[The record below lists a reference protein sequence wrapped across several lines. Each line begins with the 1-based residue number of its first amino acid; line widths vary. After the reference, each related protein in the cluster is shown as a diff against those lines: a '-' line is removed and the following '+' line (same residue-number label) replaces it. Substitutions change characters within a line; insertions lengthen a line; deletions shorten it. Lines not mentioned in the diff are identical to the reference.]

1 MAAIYDGLT
10 LAELEEMEPMMAWA
24 EDEMVR
30 MGVMKKE
37 ETELFD
43 ELITGLTFE
52 DIRKSVIR
60 CYKGAIPSHVVE
72 DLLIKELEVKP
83 GDRFAYNTLFVGP
96 IINQKLA
103 EKEPKWFN
111 PRRVMPEFDDRII
124 RYVIGRKGY
133 GLKQFAQENGATFIW
148 FDRHMMAFK
157 IWGKCPSMN
166 KETQTIDDVG
176 YNLKL
181 MIEGQTERR
190 FKAALDRLYRSTERK
205 RTAAIYYC
213 D

>member
-1 MAAIYDGLT
+1 MSAIYDGLT

-30 MGVMKKE
+30 MGVMKKDE
-37 ETELFD
+37 PDLFD
-43 ELITGLTFE
+43 ELKMGLTFE
-52 DIRKSVIR
+52 DIHKSVIG
-60 CYKGAIPSHVVE
+60 CYKGTVPSHVVE
-72 DLLIKELEVKP
+72 DLLVKEQEVKP

-96 IINQKLA
+96 IINRRLDG
-103 EKEPKWFN
+103 KEPKWFN

-124 RYVIGRKGY
+124 RYVIGREGY

-148 FDRHMMAFK
+148 YDRHMMAFK
-157 IWGKCPSMN
+157 IWGKCPSMR
-166 KETQTIDDVG
+166 KEGQTIDDVG
-176 YNLKL
+176 YNLAR
-181 MIEGQTERR
+181 MIEGQTDRR
-190 FKAALDRLYRSTERK
+190 YAAALGRLYRSTERK

>member
-52 DIRKSVIR
+52 DIRKSVIG

>member
-30 MGVMKKE
+30 MGVMEKD

-43 ELITGLTFE
+43 ELKMGLTFE
-52 DIRKSVIR
+52 DIRKAVIE
-60 CYKGAIPSHVVE
+60 CYKGSIPSHVVE
-72 DLLIKELEVKP
+72 DLLVKEQDVKP

-96 IINQKLA
+96 IINRRLDG
-103 EKEPKWFN
+103 KEPKWFN

-124 RYVIGRKGY
+124 KYVIGKQGC

-148 FDRHMMAFK
+148 YDRRMNAFK
-157 IWGKCPSMN
+157 IWGKCPSMR
-166 KETQTIDDVG
+166 KEGQTIDDVG
-176 YNLKL
+176 YNLAL
-181 MIEGQTERR
+181 MIEGQTDRR
-190 FKAALDRLYRSTERK
+190 YSAALGRLYRSTKRK